1 MAETFAYDLVSFLR
15 VLYRRRRFI
24 AYGALGMMLL
34 AAVASLVWPQTWR
47 ANARIYVSTP
57 KFKQT
62 LKLVPEPFDVLTYEA
77 IMRSD
82 RLFQQI
88 IERLRWYREATHQL
102 RDSPAYDERIR
113 ARLGQKAEGMTP
125 FLLMQNTNQTI
136 LAEFLVPENER
147 ENPDWI
153 NRINGLGNLSAEEL
167 ELVFNMTD
175 AELNKMSVFELRKVL
190 LTSVAKVRETNMEVE
205 YSRVIQVSGESGT
218 ATGAR
223 LITNTWLD
231 LFVARAEETVKGN
244 IQRYIQLAKN
254 RSEALKKDLLAAETK
269 LAVMKTDAQLENLR
283 GDMASR
289 LVRLTGLAPNRRIAD
304 QVEESFDLENENE
317 PFMKERRQQTDT
329 LSFSVT
335 PQYADALIPAKME
348 LERNLTAA
356 KLQAEAAANPEEKG
370 KHQARIAEMEAQ
382 WKAVTEQIAA
392 LTGEIALLLKKIRAF
407 ETDIAAQERV
417 VNGLRANLSSMQP
430 LLDEASLLESQ
441 EKDIHYA
448 DVSVDRAIKP
458 DKRVFP
464 KRSLMTAMGL
474 GLGFFLFCG
483 LAFFLDIWNE
493 VTRGEKTPDTRS
505 S

>member
-1 MAETFAYDLVSFLR
+1 
-15 VLYRRRRFI
+15 RRFI

-356 KLQAEAAANPEEKG
+356 KLQAEAAANPEETG
-370 KHQARIAEMEAQ
+370 AA
-382 WKAVTEQIAA
+382 AV
-392 LTGEIALLLKKIRAF
+392 
-407 ETDIAAQERV
+407 DY
-417 VNGLRANLSSMQP
+417 LRL
-430 LLDEASLLESQ
+430 
-441 EKDIHYA
+441 
-448 DVSVDRAIKP
+448 
-458 DKRVFP
+458 
-464 KRSLMTAMGL
+464 
-474 GLGFFLFCG
+474 
-483 LAFFLDIWNE
+483 
-493 VTRGEKTPDTRS
+493 
-505 S
+505 

>member
-1 MAETFAYDLVSFLR
+1 MRETFAYDLVSFLR

-24 AYGALGMMLL
+24 LYGTLGMMVL
-34 AAVASLVWPQTWR
+34 AAIASLVWPQTWR
-47 ANARIYVSTP
+47 AHARIYVSTP

-62 LKLVPEPFDVLTYEA
+62 LRLVPEPFDVLTYEA

-82 RLFQQI
+82 RLYQQI
-88 IERLRWYREATHQL
+88 IERLRWYREATRRLYGDQ
-102 RDSPAYDERIR
+102 AYGDRIR
-113 ARLGQKAEGMTP
+113 AHLGPKAEGMTP
-125 FLLMQNTNQTI
+125 FQLMQNTNQTI
-136 LAEFLVPENER
+136 LAEFLAPENER
-147 ENPDWI
+147 NNPEWI

-167 ELVFNMTD
+167 ELVYNMTE
-175 AELNKMSVFELRKVL
+175 AKLNKMSVFELRKVL

-205 YSRVIQVSGESGT
+205 YSRVIQVSGESDT

-223 LITNTWLD
+223 LITNIWLD
-231 LFVARAEETVKGN
+231 VFVERAEETVKGN

-254 RSEALKKDLLAAETK
+254 RSETLEQELKQAEIQLAALKNE
-269 LAVMKTDAQLENLR
+269 AQLENLR
-283 GDMASR
+283 AEMASR
-289 LVRLTGLAPNRRIAD
+289 LVHLTGLSPSRRLAE

-329 LSFSVT
+329 LSFALT
-335 PQYADALIPAKME
+335 PLYGEALLPVKME
-348 LERNLTAA
+348 LERDLAVA
-356 KLQAEAAANPEEKG
+356 KQQAEAAASPEEKE
-370 KHQARIAEMEAQ
+370 QYRSQIAGMEAQ
-382 WKAVTEQIAA
+382 WKAVTGQIAVV
-392 LTGEIALLLKKIRAF
+392 TGEITRLLQQIRAF

-417 VNGLRANLSSMQP
+417 VNGIRSNLSAMRP

-441 EKDIHYA
+441 AHDLRYA

-464 KRSLMTAMGL
+464 KRSLMTLLGL

-493 VTRGEKTPDTRS
+493 VTRQPDTLAPRTS
-505 S
+505 